1 MSIIFFYLPITA
13 LFFLKIFYFYF
24 KTLYIFFQLCKKN
37 LEGKGFFVKAGKP
50 FCKSHA
56 RMGIWKML
64 TSTNHSAAVVA
75 WVWHE
80 CYNVHKMWAFSTI
93 SSLDFVIS
101 TAYGEIFLSNNKQ
114 VCKKNIILW
123 RCDFA
128 FIQNNY
134 YYYYLPQKNR
144 QIVLILIPP
153 KKPIFCKIVFSFHLK
168 ERWKV
173 ISQI

>member
-1 MSIIFFYLPITA
+1 
-13 LFFLKIFYFYF
+13 
-24 KTLYIFFQLCKKN
+24 
-37 LEGKGFFVKAGKP
+37 
-50 FCKSHA
+50 
-56 RMGIWKML
+56 
-64 TSTNHSAAVVA
+64 
-75 WVWHE
+75 
-80 CYNVHKMWAFSTI
+80 MWAFSTI

-101 TAYGEIFLSNNKQ
+101 TACGENFLSNNKQ

-153 KKPIFCKIVFSFHLK
+153 KKPIFCRIVFSFYLRERKKDENSYYRYRGVGTVKFQVKQLK
-168 ERWKV
+168 KIPDKFANLLNFLHFQPL
-173 ISQI
+173 ISGEAAASPASPFPTPLYRYKINYRCF